1 MSAGFTV
8 SVLACVFLEAV
19 KCFLN
24 CRDSRSSHLRL
35 DGGLCFE
42 IPPWQHQPVQV
53 EKHLNKIRNTWGN
66 SYSERRQTRL
76 PKFPLDNRE
85 VNRYMDTVIAP
96 FLDTYHRNI
105 QNSYQ
110 QLTNKILK
118 KIKDEINVAIRKKHK
133 IYSELTE
140 LADTLKVPAMCDEE
154 RRASRTL
161 ASKHVALIYK
171 CTEHARSSIA
181 EMGKYAEEMITITRN
196 HMEVALSEVAESL
209 KTDEKTQNIKIVNVT
224 VYLKELS
231 KAAVA
236 LGYELDL
243 SLTNARRHNEQACEK
258 LTNCCNRARR
268 NTDEAVSNLR
278 EHLYQCVYA

>member
-1 MSAGFTV
+1 MFAGFTV
-8 SVLACVFLEAV
+8 SILACVIFLEAV
-19 KCFLN
+19 KCSPN

-42 IPPWQHQPVQV
+42 IPPWQHQPVEV
-53 EKHLNKIRNTWGN
+53 EKHLNKIRDTWGN
-66 SYSERRQTRL
+66 SERRNTRL

-85 VNRYMDTVIAP
+85 VNRYVDTVIAP

-110 QLTNKILK
+110 QLTNTILK

-133 IYSELTE
+133 IYTELTE

-196 HMEVALSEVAESL
+196 HMDVALTEVAENL
-209 KTDEKTQNIKIVNVT
+209 KIDETARNTKIVNVT
-224 VYLKELS
+224 AYLKELS

-243 SLTNARRHNEQACEK
+243 SLTNARRHNEQSCEK
-258 LTNCCNRARR
+258 LTNCCNKARR
-268 NTDEAVSNLR
+268 NTDEAVSTLR